1 MLEGCRGRGQ
11 EQVIRNG
18 DFSCR
23 KKENRQG
30 RREGDKEVQIQ
41 QGGGGPEVEKESMI
55 VNRGDCDGRRTW
67 GVGWGVGLKR
77 RKKE

>member
-18 DFSCR
+18 DFRCR

-41 QGGGGPEVEKESMI
+41 QGGGGPEVEKESM
-55 VNRGDCDGRRTW
+55 
-67 GVGWGVGLKR
+67 K
-77 RKKE
+77 